1 MQVRLIHKMPS
12 SVVCLVETVI
22 LPSKN
27 LPFYAKNFDR
37 RVTET
42 RMPLV
47 LFYVPDPPCLRLP
60 DQLSK
65 SFQFSKN
72 F

>member
-27 LPFYAKNFDR
+27 VPFYAKNCNR

-47 LFYVPDPPCLRLP
+47 LFLRARPAVFTAARSIIQKPPV
-60 DQLSK
+60 
-65 SFQFSKN
+65 
-72 F
+72 